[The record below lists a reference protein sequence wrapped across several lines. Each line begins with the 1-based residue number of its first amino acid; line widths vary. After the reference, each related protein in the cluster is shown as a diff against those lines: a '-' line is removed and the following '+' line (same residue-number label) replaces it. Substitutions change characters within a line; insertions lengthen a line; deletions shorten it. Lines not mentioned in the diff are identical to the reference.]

1 MNTISAPKLSG
12 LNQLEGLALT
22 VIVQAFP
29 IFASAALMIKLLT
42 SSHII
47 APSGNPA
54 HIVPMASVFY
64 ALILRVLGPRFPKR
78 FKNGYEPLFFDATL
92 PFVEKI
98 QRWRMQPAVS
108 LQLMTWTLLLSL
120 LAVGVA
126 SLG

>member
-1 MNTISAPKLSG
+1 MDTITAPKLYG

-22 VIVQAFP
+22 VILLAFP
-29 IFASAALMIKLLT
+29 IFASAALMVKLVT
-42 SSHII
+42 ISHIV
-47 APSGNPA
+47 APSGNAA

-64 ALILRVLGPRFPKR
+64 ALIVRYLGPKFPER

-92 PFVEKI
+92 PFAEKI
-98 QRWRMQPAVS
+98 LRWRMQPTTS
-108 LQLMTWTLLLSL
+108 LQLMTWMLLLSL